1 MSHGTAIVFTIISY
15 HLPCLRVCVKALW
28 EALFFTGGFFPAPAD
43 QSLLITVQAVLDKTG
58 EPIMLL
64 AIRRCKEDDGD
75 DDDDEQ

>member
-28 EALFFTGGFFPAPAD
+28 GALFFTGGFFSRD
-43 QSLLITVQAVLDKTG
+43 RSLLITVQAVLDKTG